1 MSLAPYDPSLPYV
14 LFSGGWVDLPAVRSF
29 LIAFVVSF
37 LVCSLFN
44 RLFSR

>member
-14 LFSGGWVDLPAVRSF
+14 FFSGGLVDSSAVRSF

-37 LVCSLFN
+37 VVFSFFN